1 VIRLIAAIDSCRGL
15 ATATGIPWHLP
26 GDSAYFRE
34 KTSKGVIVMGR
45 ATYLEFAAP
54 LGDGENYV
62 LTHFTQALRP
72 GFEAVARLEDVFDR
86 FPDEDVWVI
95 GGAAVYALALDL
107 ADELLLTQVYG
118 DFECTK
124 FFPPY
129 DAFTL
134 VEFSVEH
141 AESGVRY
148 RFERWSRAAAAV
160 PAGEAV
166 ATAAQSASGT
176 TAPT

>member
-1 VIRLIAAIDSCRGL
+1 MIRLIAAIDSCRGL
-15 ATATGIPWHLP
+15 ATASGIPWHLP

-34 KTSKGVIVMGR
+34 KTSKGVIVVGR

-54 LGDGENYV
+54 LGDRENYV
-62 LTHFTQALRP
+62 VTHSTQALRT
-72 GFEAVARLEDVFDR
+72 GFEAVARLDDVFER

-95 GGAAVYALALDL
+95 GGAAVYALALDR

-129 DAFTL
+129 DAFTR

-141 AESGVRY
+141 SESGVRY
-148 RFERWSRAAAAV
+148 RFERWARADAVV
-160 PAGEAV
+160 PAGE
-166 ATAAQSASGT
+166 
-176 TAPT
+176 